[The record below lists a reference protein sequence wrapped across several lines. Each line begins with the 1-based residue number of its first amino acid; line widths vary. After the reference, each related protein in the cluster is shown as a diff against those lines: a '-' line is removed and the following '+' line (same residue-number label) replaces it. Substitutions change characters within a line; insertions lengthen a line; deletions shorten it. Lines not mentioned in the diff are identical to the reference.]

1 MLDALDTYFAAE
13 QAESLLF
20 LAFGL
25 CAWLAAGLIVWRW
38 RDPLLIGL
46 ALPLV
51 FVGLIQIG
59 VGASVY
65 VRTAGQ
71 VAALKDQYRS
81 APATFKAEEL
91 GRMQV
96 VRSSFVTYKAI
107 EIAFIGIG
115 LALAVPRGMRRF
127 WRGLG
132 LGMMLQ
138 GALMLPADL
147 AAEARA
153 DTYIRHL
160 QALP

>member
-20 LAFGL
+20 LGFGL
-25 CAWLAAGLIVWRW
+25 FAWLAAGLIVWRW
-38 RDPLLIGL
+38 RDPLLTGL

-71 VAALKDQYRS
+71 VAALKAQYQS
-81 APATFKAEEL
+81 APATFKSEEL
-91 GRMQV
+91 ARMQA
-96 VRSSFVTYKAI
+96 VRSSFATYKVI
-107 EIAFIGIG
+107 EMAFIGIG
-115 LALAVPRGMRRF
+115 LALAVPRKMRRF
-127 WRGLG
+127 WRGVG

-153 DTYIRHL
+153 DAYIHSL